1 MQQPK
6 LKSLT
11 PIILVAILFN
21 WSCATTPKYGEVT
34 PKKAEGEMLEQM
46 NNVFI
51 PRYMDTCNNG
61 IGEEL
66 KLLIIGNSLSFH
78 GIAPGIGWNHN
89 GGMAASKKE
98 KDFAHLLFQSIEER
112 LPDQK
117 VCMRISNFAKFEREP
132 KSWNAQTVKELQDYG
147 PDIVVFQ
154 LGENVDGGNASLL
167 KLFGNQYIKLID
179 SFKSDGQRH
188 VVATTP
194 FFPSL
199 EKNKII
205 QQAVRT
211 TGIHLVDLSHLTLI
225 DPENYAKNET
235 DYAGEKN
242 DWKVDGI
249 GIHPGDKG
257 MQNIANLL
265 FISIQSFLD
274 SKY

>member
-1 MQQPK
+1 M
-6 LKSLT
+6 
-11 PIILVAILFN
+11 FN
-21 WSCATTPKYGEVT
+21 WSCAIKPKEVANIS
-34 PKKAEGEMLEQM
+34 KKKEGDMLGQM

-51 PRYMDTCNNG
+51 PSYIDTCNNG
-61 IGEEL
+61 MGKEL
-66 KLLIIGNSLSFH
+66 KLLIIGNSLSYH
-78 GIAPGIGWNHN
+78 GIAPGIGWYHN
-89 GGMAASKKE
+89 SGMAASEKE
-98 KDFAHLLFQSIEER
+98 NDYAHQLFQSIQVKR
-112 LPDQK
+112 PNHK

-132 KSWNAQTVKELQDYG
+132 KGWNAQTVKELQDYN

-154 LGENVDGGNASLL
+154 LGENVDGENASVLA
-167 KLFGNQYIKLID
+167 LFGKQYINLID
-179 SFKSDGQRH
+179 SFKSDNQRH
-188 VVATTP
+188 IVATTP

-205 QQAVRT
+205 QQAAIA

-235 DYAGEKN
+235 DYPEEKN

-265 FISIQSFLD
+265 FISIQPFLD
-274 SKY
+274 SKN